1 MSDKK
6 YFNELNIVRG
16 IAVLL
21 VAIGH
26 SFPDLQTGM
35 KYTVAVFIRNYIY
48 DFHMAVFF
56 FVSGFLCLVG
66 IKKYTLIEEFQKKVQ
81 RIMIPY
87 FSYSFISIILK
98 LLFNKYANNKFQWNK
113 VWKILLGD
121 SPNSGLWF
129 LWTLFIVWMFIDVL
143 LRMNVQSGIILSAG
157 IVLNLVQLY
166 IGGGNLEYFMKFFVF
181 FACGIVAYQ
190 NYDRISNF
198 MSNKKNA
205 ILALVGLLIIFIF
218 SLMQTLNIIGE
229 EFYIITGMIG
239 IFSTLQISMIIS
251 NGTSFFKKILDE
263 YGNYSYDIY
272 LIGYYPQM
280 AVRTVLDR
288 ILSIN
293 YIVVCISMFIAGF
306 YVALFIAKYFLRKTR
321 VMKKIFLGM

>member
-98 LLFNKYANNKFQWNK
+98 LLFNISILKKIK
-113 VWKILLGD
+113 WKI
-121 SPNSGLWF
+121 
-129 LWTLFIVWMFIDVL
+129 
-143 LRMNVQSGIILSAG
+143 MNYL
-157 IVLNLVQLY
+157 LVQ
-166 IGGGNLEYFMKFFVF
+166 
-181 FACGIVAYQ
+181 
-190 NYDRISNF
+190 
-198 MSNKKNA
+198 
-205 ILALVGLLIIFIF
+205 
-218 SLMQTLNIIGE
+218 
-229 EFYIITGMIG
+229 
-239 IFSTLQISMIIS
+239 
-251 NGTSFFKKILDE
+251 
-263 YGNYSYDIY
+263 
-272 LIGYYPQM
+272 
-280 AVRTVLDR
+280 
-288 ILSIN
+288 
-293 YIVVCISMFIAGF
+293 
-306 YVALFIAKYFLRKTR
+306 
-321 VMKKIFLGM
+321 